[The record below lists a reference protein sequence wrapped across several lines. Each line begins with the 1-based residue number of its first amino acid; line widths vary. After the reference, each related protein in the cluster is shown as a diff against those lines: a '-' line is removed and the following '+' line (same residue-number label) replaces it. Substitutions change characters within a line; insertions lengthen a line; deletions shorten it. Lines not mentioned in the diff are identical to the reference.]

1 MKSSRAKV
9 LHEVFHAPM
18 LHHVLR
24 ALQPLKP
31 EQNIVVVGHQKEKVG
46 NSLADFSVSLAT
58 QTEQLGTGHAVL
70 AAESVISTSES
81 VVMILCGDTPLI
93 LPETLSAMHQH
104 HVSSGATLTLM
115 TTILEK
121 PTNYGRIVSTD
132 SGKIKCIVEEKDA
145 DANQKEIKEV
155 NTGIYCVN
163 QDFLF
168 STLKQVGTNNSQG
181 EVYLTDIVGIAVEKG
196 LGVEKFVNSDP
207 IHVLGVN
214 SRVELAQAHHEL
226 LMRRNHDV
234 MMQGVTMYQ
243 PESIT
248 IEETVQIGED
258 CILHPNVTLLG
269 NTKIGKNCVL
279 HNGAIIVDG
288 SIEDNVVIGPYCYV
302 EDVCVAGEIKAHS
315 YLGKE

>member
-1 MKSSRAKV
+1 MKSSKAKV

-24 ALQPLKP
+24 ALLPLKP
-31 EQNIVVVGHQKEKVG
+31 EQNIVVVGHQKEKVCD
-46 NSLADFSVSLAT
+46 SLKDFSVSLAT

-70 AAESVISTSES
+70 AAESVISTSEG

-93 LPETLSAMHQH
+93 LPETLSDMHQH

-145 DANQKEIKEV
+145 NAKQKGIKEV
-155 NTGIYCVN
+155 NAGIYCVN

-168 STLKQVGTNNSQG
+168 TTLKQVGTDNSQG
-181 EVYLTDIVGIAVEKG
+181 EVYLTDIVGIAVDRE
-196 LGVEKFVNSDP
+196 LGVEKFVNSEP
-207 IHVLGVN
+207 THVLGVN
-214 SRVELAQAHHEL
+214 SRVELAQAHSEL

-248 IEETVQIGED
+248 IEESVQIGED
-258 CILHPNVTLLG
+258 CTLHPNVTLRG
-269 NTKIGKNCVL
+269 NTKIGKNCIL
-279 HNGAIIVDG
+279 HNGAIVVDG
-288 SIEDNVVIGPYCYV
+288 CIEDNVVIGPYCYV
-302 EDVCVAGEIKAHS
+302 QEVRVEGDTKAHTF
-315 YLGKE
+315 LGKE